1 MWRCA
6 SMNPGWTMPPPASR
20 TRAARHRGSSAASG
34 PTATIVWPRT
44 ATAPAVYTVRR
55 ASRVSTSP
63 PFTRRS
69 QASGV
74 VVIAWRGA
82 RSAGRSRRGI
92 PAPALDHVHV
102 ELDAEPRALGRI
114 REAALDPER
123 WRQEVLGVIEDAAGV
138 AVGPEV
144 RHGEAQVDLGRGAD
158 PELRHA
164 ADHAR
169 QAGRLAEGEDPARV
183 EEPARLGDVD
193 VDDVGGAAPDDLHG
207 VARRADALV

>member
-6 SMNPGWTMPPPASR
+6 SMNPGWTMAPPASR
-20 TRAARHRGSSAASG
+20 TRTARQRGSSAASG

-69 QASGV
+69 QASGA
-74 VVIAWRGA
+74 VVIVRRGE
-82 RSAGRSRRGI
+82 RSAGRARQGA
-92 PAPALDHVHV
+92 PAPAPDHVHV
-102 ELDAEPRALGRI
+102 ELDAEPRTFGWI
-114 REAALDPER
+114 RKAALDPER
-123 WRQEVLGVIEDAAGV
+123 ARQEVLGVIEDAAGV
-138 AVGPEV
+138 AVRAEV
-144 RHGEAQVDLGRGAD
+144 RHGEAEVDLGRGAD

-183 EEPARLGDVD
+183 E
-193 VDDVGGAAPDDLHG
+193 
-207 VARRADALV
+207 